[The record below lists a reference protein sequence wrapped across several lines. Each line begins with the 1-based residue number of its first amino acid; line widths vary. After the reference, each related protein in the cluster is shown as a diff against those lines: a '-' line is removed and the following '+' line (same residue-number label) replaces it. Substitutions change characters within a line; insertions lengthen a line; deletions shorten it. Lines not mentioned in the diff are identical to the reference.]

1 MANRRPGR
9 QAAERGDSTAHLP
22 TCLPAYLP
30 ARPAHLPTAFLSVAI
45 CLSAYLPI
53 AIWAQQ
59 KPSTPTSRSQQQAFI
74 LRSQT
79 NEVLVDVRV
88 YDKSGKP
95 VTDLKQSD
103 FRVFEDGTQQTINS
117 FSLEDVEKL
126 TQVTGEEERAQVID
140 LAKLPPE
147 VNADQLLQDHRL
159 LVFFFDLSSMQPDE
173 LMRALKASGDFM
185 AHRMTPADL
194 IAVVTY
200 SSNLRVVQDFTND
213 RDSLVKVLRSIL
225 VGEESSNLAAAG
237 AVGEAGGT
245 DANGME
251 IVTQDVSDA
260 FTPDETEFNIFNT
273 DQKLAAIESLA
284 TMLRQVPGRKNVI
297 HFSSGISRTGQE
309 NQAQLRATID
319 AANQADVSLYTMDAR
334 GLMAL
339 PPGGDASSSSPSG
352 TGIYS
357 GSAVASQVSSL
368 QGSRETLASLSTDTG
383 GKFFYDL
390 NDFSPAFQEV
400 QKENSSYYMI
410 GYSPTNTRSDGRFRH
425 IRVEVSRPGLK
436 VLARPGYFAPKN
448 FRQLTRE
455 DKEVQLQQVMDL
467 DVPFVD
473 LPFAVDTAYFRRPDK
488 KYAVVLAAKI
498 PGSQV
503 SFLKKSGKHETEFD
517 FAWRFTDAQ
526 NHIAGGLHDTLP
538 VKMTAETFDEVTS
551 GNLLYEGEITLAPG
565 KYNLKVV
572 ARENQGGKIGTF
584 ETSLVLPDISDQGL
598 SLSSVVLSNE
608 VRPNEQ
614 LPRARFERDR
624 NAPLQV
630 GNRTVLPSVT
640 RVFRT
645 NQTLSV
651 YLESYAGNPPA
662 AANGRIAAVGP
673 APPPSVAF
681 VFLRRGRKFAE
692 AGPFVAKAEKGS
704 APKTTYFAQIP
715 LEKFPTGRYTVQVNV
730 LDPAAARVAFTRL
743 PMAVVKPPPRTPH
756 TGGG

>member
-1 MANRRPGR
+1 MITGRSNTQTASKAN
-9 QAAERGDSTAHLP
+9 ATAHLP
-22 TCLPAYLP
+22 ICRSADLPICPSVYLP
-30 ARPAHLPTAFLSVAI
+30 TCPSAHLPAVLLAI
-45 CLSAYLPI
+45 CLSAYLPT
-53 AIWAQQ
+53 ALLPQQ
-59 KPSTPTSRSQQQAFI
+59 KPSTPTSRSPQQAFI

-88 YDKSGKP
+88 YDKAGKA

-103 FRVFEDGTQQTINS
+103 FRVFEDGVAQTIS
-117 FSLEDVEKL
+117 DFSLEDVEKL
-126 TQVTGEEERAQVID
+126 AQVTGGEERAQVID

-147 VNADQLLQDHRL
+147 VNADRVLQDHRL
-159 LVFFFDLSSMQPDE
+159 LVFLFDLSSMQPDE
-173 LMRALKASGDFM
+173 LMRALKASGDFV

-200 SSNLRVVQDFTND
+200 SSNLRVVQDFTNN
-213 RDSLVKVLRSIL
+213 RDSLTKVLRAIL
-225 VGEESSNLAAAG
+225 VGEQSSNLATQG
-237 AVGEAGGT
+237 AIGEAGGT

-251 IVTQDVSDA
+251 VVTQDVSDA

-284 TMLRQVPGRKNVI
+284 TMLHQVPGRKNVI

-334 GLMAL
+334 GLLAL

-352 TGIYS
+352 TAIYS
-357 GSAVASQVSSL
+357 GSAHASQVSSL

-400 QKENSSYYMI
+400 QRDNSSYYLI
-410 GYSPTNTRSDGRFRH
+410 GYSPTNQRSDGRFRH
-425 IRVEVSRPGLK
+425 IRVVVSRPGLK
-436 VLARPGYFAPKN
+436 LQARPGYFAPKN

-473 LPFAVDTAYFRRPDK
+473 LPFAIDTAYFRRPDK
-488 KYAVVLAAKI
+488 KYTVVLAAKI
-498 PGSQV
+498 PGAEV

-538 VKMTAETFDEVTS
+538 VKMTDETFEEVTG

-572 ARENQGGKIGTF
+572 ARENEGGKIGTF
-584 ETSLVLPDISDQGL
+584 ETSLVLPDVSDQGL
-598 SLSSVVLSNE
+598 SLSTVVFSNE
-608 VRPNEQ
+608 VRPADQ
-614 LPRARFERDR
+614 LPRTRFDRDR

-651 YLESYAGNPPA
+651 YLESYAGKPPA
-662 AANGRIAAVGP
+662 TPQSAAP
-673 APPPSVAF
+673 APSVAF
-681 VFLRRGRKFAE
+681 VFLRHGRKFAE
-692 AGPFVAKAEKGS
+692 AGPFNAKAEKGS
-704 APKTTYFAQIP
+704 ALKTTYFAQIP
-715 LEKFPTGRYTVQVNV
+715 LEKFPVGRYTVQVNV

-756 TGGG
+756 GG

>member
-1 MANRRPGR
+1 VFSQVKP
-9 QAAERGDSTAHLP
+9 P
-22 TCLPAYLP
+22 TPV
-30 ARPAHLPTAFLSVAI
+30 SK
-45 CLSAYLPI
+45 S
-53 AIWAQQ
+53 
-59 KPSTPTSRSQQQAFI
+59 SQQAFI

-95 VTDLKQSD
+95 MTDLKQTD
-103 FRVFEDGTQQTINS
+103 FRVFEDGALQTINS

-126 TQVTGEEERAQVID
+126 AQITGGEEHAQVID

-194 IAVVTY
+194 VAVVTY
-200 SSNLRVVQDFTND
+200 SSSLRVVQDFTNN
-213 RDSLVKVLRSIL
+213 RDALTKTLRAIL
-225 VGEESSNLAAAG
+225 VGEESSNLATSG
-237 AVGEAGGT
+237 TIGEAGGT

-260 FTPDETEFNIFNT
+260 FAPDETEFNIFNT

-334 GLMAL
+334 GLLAL
-339 PPGGDASSSSPSG
+339 PPGGDASTSSPAG
-352 TGIYS
+352 TAIYS
-357 GSAVASQVSSL
+357 GSAHASQVSSL

-390 NDFSPAFQEV
+390 NDFAPAFQEV
-400 QKENSSYYMI
+400 QNENSSYYMI
-410 GYSPTNTRSDGRFRH
+410 GYSPTNKRSDGRFRH

-436 VLARPGYFAPKN
+436 VQARPGYFAPKN

-473 LPFAVDTAYFRRPDK
+473 LPFAIDTAYFRRPDK
-488 KYAVVLAAKI
+488 KYTVVLAAKI

-517 FAWRFTDAQ
+517 FAWRVTDAQ

-538 VKMTAETFDEVTS
+538 VNMTGETFDEIVS

-584 ETSLVLPDISDQGL
+584 ETSLVLPEISDQGL

-608 VRPNEQ
+608 VRPADQ
-614 LPRARFERDR
+614 LPRTRLDRDR
-624 NAPLQV
+624 NAPLRV
-630 GNRTVLPSVT
+630 GDRMVLPSVT

-651 YLESYAGNPPA
+651 YLESYAGKPPA
-662 AANGRIAAVGP
+662 PASTQGAASGL

-692 AGPFVAKAEKGS
+692 AGPFKAKAEKGS

-715 LEKFPTGRYTVQVNV
+715 LEKFPVGRYTVQVNV
-730 LDPAAARVAFTRL
+730 LDPGAASVAFTRL
-743 PMAVVKPPPRTPH
+743 PMAVVNPPPRTPH
-756 TGGG
+756 GGG

>member
-1 MANRRPGR
+1 MHHQDTKTPRT
-9 QAAERGDSTAHLP
+9 AEKS
-22 TCLPAYLP
+22 
-30 ARPAHLPTAFLSVAI
+30 
-45 CLSAYLPI
+45 
-53 AIWAQQ
+53 
-59 KPSTPTSRSQQQAFI
+59 TSRFLASGLFLVSWCLGGVALFSQIKPPTPSRSPQQAFI

-95 VTDLKQSD
+95 VTDLKQTD
-103 FRVFEDGTQQTINS
+103 FRVFEDGALQTINS

-126 TQVTGEEERAQVID
+126 AQITGGEEHAQVID
-140 LAKLPPE
+140 LEKLPPE

-194 IAVVTY
+194 VAVATY
-200 SSNLRVVQDFTND
+200 SSSLRVVQDFTNN
-213 RDSLVKVLRSIL
+213 RDALTKTLRAIL
-225 VGEESSNLAAAG
+225 VGEESSNLATAG
-237 AVGEAGGT
+237 TTGEAGGT

-334 GLMAL
+334 GLLAL

-352 TGIYS
+352 TAIYS
-357 GSAVASQVSSL
+357 GSAHASQVSSL

-383 GKFFYDL
+383 GRFFYDL

-400 QKENSSYYMI
+400 QNENSSYYMI
-410 GYSPTNTRSDGRFRH
+410 GYSPTNKRSDGRFRH

-436 VLARPGYFAPKN
+436 VQARPGYFAPKN

-473 LPFAVDTAYFRRPDK
+473 LPFAIDTAYFRRPDK
-488 KYAVVLAAKI
+488 KYTVVLAAKI

-517 FAWRFTDAQ
+517 FAWRVTDAQ

-538 VKMTAETFDEVTS
+538 VNMTDETFDEIVS

-565 KYNLKVV
+565 KYDLKVV

-584 ETSLVLPDISDQGL
+584 ETSLDLPQISDQGL

-608 VRPNEQ
+608 VRPSDQ
-614 LPRARFERDR
+614 LPRTRLDRDR
-624 NAPLQV
+624 NAPLRV
-630 GNRTVLPSVT
+630 GDRMVLPSVT

-651 YLESYAGNPPA
+651 YLESYAGKPPA
-662 AANGRIAAVGP
+662 PASAQGAASGL

-692 AGPFVAKAEKGS
+692 AGPFNAKAEKGS
-704 APKTTYFAQIP
+704 APKTTYFVQIP
-715 LEKFPTGRYTVQVNV
+715 LEKFPVGRYTVQVNV
-730 LDPAAARVAFTRL
+730 LDPGAASVAFTRL

-756 TGGG
+756 GGG

>member
-1 MANRRPGR
+1 MHHQGTKTQRKTGSADLSFRS
-9 QAAERGDSTAHLP
+9 AAFQL
-22 TCLPAYLP
+22 
-30 ARPAHLPTAFLSVAI
+30 ARPDLKSRSALLALFSVSLCLGGTPLLSQV
-45 CLSAYLPI
+45 
-53 AIWAQQ
+53 
-59 KPSTPTSRSQQQAFI
+59 KPLTPTSRSPQQAFI
-74 LRSQT
+74 LRTQT

-95 VTDLKQSD
+95 VTDLKQTD
-103 FRVFEDGTQQTINS
+103 FRIFEDGAVQTINS

-126 TQVTGEEERAQVID
+126 AQITGGEEHPQVID
-140 LAKLPPE
+140 LEKLPPE

-185 AHRMTPADL
+185 AHRMSPADL
-194 IAVVTY
+194 VAVVTY
-200 SSNLRVVQDFTND
+200 SSSLRVVQDFTNN
-213 RDSLVKVLRSIL
+213 RDALTKTLRAIL

-237 AVGEAGGT
+237 TIGEAGGT

-334 GLMAL
+334 GLLAL

-352 TGIYS
+352 TAIYS
-357 GSAVASQVSSL
+357 GSAHASQVSSL

-383 GKFFYDL
+383 GRFFYDL

-400 QKENSSYYMI
+400 QNENSSYYMI
-410 GYSPTNTRSDGRFRH
+410 GYSPTNKRSDGRFRH

-436 VLARPGYFAPKN
+436 VQGRPGYFAPRN

-473 LPFAVDTAYFRRPDK
+473 LPFAIDTAYFRRPDK
-488 KYAVVLAAKI
+488 NYTVVLAAKI

-517 FAWRFTDAQ
+517 FAWRVTDAQ

-538 VKMTAETFDEVTS
+538 VNMTDETFDEIVS

-584 ETSLVLPDISDQGL
+584 ETSLDLPQISDQRL

-608 VRPNEQ
+608 VRPTDQ
-614 LPRARFERDR
+614 LPRTRLDRDR
-624 NAPLQV
+624 NAPLRV
-630 GNRTVLPSVT
+630 GDRMVLPSVT

-651 YLESYAGNPPA
+651 YLESYAGKPPA
-662 AANGRIAAVGP
+662 PASAAGAASGL

-681 VFLRRGRKFAE
+681 VFLRHGRKFAE
-692 AGPFVAKAEKGS
+692 AGPFNAKAEKGS
-704 APKTTYFAQIP
+704 APKTMYFAQIP
-715 LEKFPTGRYTVQVNV
+715 LEKFPVGRYTVQVNV
-730 LDPAAARVAFTRL
+730 LDPGAAGVAFTRL

-756 TGGG
+756 SGG